1 MNDNSVL
8 VSGVNPD
15 HEVYEISAKL
25 PAGHYT
31 SIRLQ
36 GLVDDSLPQ
45 KGAGRS
51 ENGNVVLSE
60 FEAEFSTPDLRQVD
74 PLEFGRLSQPPMPD
88 LQRAVKDGR
97 VSVVRNVTVIP
108 VLLSGKDGTPREA
121 TPASL
126 TVVRS
131 NQESI
136 QYSEIV
142 Q

>member
-1 MNDNSVL
+1 VQVRDIYRLNQALDWSRGNTEFVRL
-8 VSGVNPD
+8 YDAAIIPGGQDVVN
-15 HEVYEISAKL
+15 
-25 PAGHYT
+25 
-31 SIRLQ
+31 
-36 GLVDDSLPQ
+36 
-45 KGAGRS
+45 
-51 ENGNVVLSE
+51 

-74 PLEFGRLSQPPMPD
+74 PLEFGRFSQPPMSD

-97 VSVVRNVTVIP
+97 ASVVRNVTVIP
-108 VLLSGKDGTPREA
+108 VLLSGKDGTPQEA